1 MPTPEHNDALPEY
14 ETGLAEQVMLDLI
27 AMRSD
32 NPNGFRCLITNVW
45 RTIPLR
51 DRRRANVAMTPDDHR
66 NAVAK
71 EEYWTGFIVDS
82 IVESAAN
89 YEHCL
94 TAVTSS
100 ELRDL

>member
-1 MPTPEHNDALPEY
+1 MQTPEQNNAVPEY
-14 ETGLAEQVMLDLI
+14 ESGLAKQVMLDLI
-27 AMRSD
+27 AMRFY
-32 NPNGFRCLITNVW
+32 NPNGFRSLITNVW

-51 DRRRANVAMTPDDHR
+51 DRHRANGAMTPDDHR

-94 TAVTSS
+94 TTVTSS